1 MIKGSRSSSSAEW
14 VTNNVIYDVTYQY
27 NLHRWLERCA
37 SSDWSRI
44 ASYLALIAS
53 QEMIIA
59 GTGCLAFWLCFH
71 GSDKGDKRKLNCEE
85 QKNAS
90 EYGRTF
96 FKREILIICWFN
108 WINLQNLLAYHGTN
122 DHNCNKICAMLSLFA
137 EFTAKFERSC
147 AIILQQLFAS
157 SSVNIVA

>member
-1 MIKGSRSSSSAEW
+1 MIKGLRSSSSGEW

-27 NLHRWLERCA
+27 NWHRWLERYA
-37 SSDWSRI
+37 SSDWWRI

-53 QEMIIA
+53 QEMIIV
-59 GTGCLAFWLCFH
+59 GTGCLAFWLFFH
-71 GSDKGDKRKLNCEE
+71 GSDKFGKRKLNCEG

-90 EYGRTF
+90 SELF
-96 FKREILIICWFN
+96 FKWEILIICWFN
-108 WINLQNLLAYHGTN
+108 WINLQNLLAYHDTN

-137 EFTAKFERSC
+137 EFTTEFERSC

-157 SSVNIVA
+157 SSVNIVV

>member
-1 MIKGSRSSSSAEW
+1 MIKGLRSSSSGEW

-27 NLHRWLERCA
+27 NWHRWLERCA

-53 QEMIIA
+53 HKMIIA
-59 GTGCLAFWLCFH
+59 GTGCLAFWLFFH
-71 GSDKGDKRKLNCEE
+71 ESDKRGKRKLNCEE
-85 QKNAS
+85 HKNAS
-90 EYGRTF
+90 EYGGTF

-108 WINLQNLLAYHGTN
+108 WINLQNLLAYHDTN

-137 EFTAKFERSC
+137 EFTTEFERSC
-147 AIILQQLFAS
+147 AIKLQQLFAS
-157 SSVNIVA
+157 SSVNIIV

>member
-1 MIKGSRSSSSAEW
+1 MIKGVNSSSSAEW

-27 NLHRWLERCA
+27 NWHRWLERCA

-59 GTGCLAFWLCFH
+59 GTGCLAFWFCFH
-71 GSDKGDKRKLNCEE
+71 GSDKRGKRKLNCEE
-85 QKNAS
+85 HKNAS

-108 WINLQNLLAYHGTN
+108 WINLQNLLAYHDTN

-137 EFTAKFERSC
+137 EFTTEFERSC
-147 AIILQQLFAS
+147 AIIVQQLFAS
-157 SSVNIVA
+157 SSVNIVV

>member
-1 MIKGSRSSSSAEW
+1 MIKGLKSSSSAEW

-27 NLHRWLERCA
+27 NWHRRLERCA

-59 GTGCLAFWLCFH
+59 GTGCLAFWFCFH
-71 GSDKGDKRKLNCEE
+71 GSDKSGKRKLNCEE
-85 QKNAS
+85 HKNAS

-96 FKREILIICWFN
+96 FKRDILIICWCN
-108 WINLQNLLAYHGTN
+108 WLNLQNLFAYHDTN
-122 DHNCNKICAMLSLFA
+122 DNNCNKICAMLSLFA
-137 EFTAKFERSC
+137 EFTTEFERSC
-147 AIILQQLFAS
+147 AIIVQQLFAS
-157 SSVNIVA
+157 SSVNIVV